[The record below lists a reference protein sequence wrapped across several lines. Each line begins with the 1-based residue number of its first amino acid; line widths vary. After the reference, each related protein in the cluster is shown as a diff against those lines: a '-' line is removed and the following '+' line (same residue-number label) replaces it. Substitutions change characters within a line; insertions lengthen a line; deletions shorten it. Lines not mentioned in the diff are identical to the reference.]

1 MLKFTAISIA
11 ALAASAAVAQVPDPS
26 ASSAAPAQ
34 GQPSTAGQASPAQPA
49 SPGDT
54 AATTGTASS
63 PVAAIV
69 DSGFPTYDK
78 DKSGSLSAPEFKQW
92 IADLKTQEQTSEGKP
107 ADAAAANQY
116 AGTAW
121 KAADKNK
128 DGKVSKD
135 ELTAFLSG

>member
-1 MLKFTAISIA
+1 MLKLTAMSIA
-11 ALAASAAVAQVPDPS
+11 AMAATAAVAQVSDPS
-26 ASSAAPAQ
+26 ASSASPAQ
-34 GQPSTAGQASPAQPA
+34 GQPTTADQASPAQPA
-49 SPGDT
+49 SPGDP
-54 AATTGTASS
+54 AATTSAPSS
-63 PVAAIV
+63 PVAAVIE
-69 DSGFPTYDK
+69 SGFPTYDK